1 MNTHKFVAP
10 TMKEALAKVK
20 EELGE
25 DALILRSEKVKA
37 GGTLTFAKRELIE
50 VTAATP
56 EEVKADLQDGPE
68 FAATLDRTLSQP
80 PMLENPPRTDADLSQ
95 LKDEVTRIREDLV
108 EIGKYFRYNNLPNM
122 PRELTRL
129 WESLGRSGMD
139 GQWASDL
146 AQEALVQLRAEELVS
161 SPAIEEYFLTRLAR
175 VVKPAAQLPL
185 RRTTPFKIAL
195 VGAPGAGKTTLLQK
209 LASDPQIYG
218 KRKIGLL
225 SIDTHRMA
233 AVEQLRAFARIAG
246 ASLEIVFQP
255 SQCSVALN
263 RLAGCEVIL
272 MDTFG
277 CSVSESDR
285 LSELKSFIEYMDP
298 DEIQLVMNSSVRD
311 EDLIHTIRRF
321 RDVGVSHLSFT
332 RLDESLRHGF
342 LLNVIRTS
350 ERPVAW
356 LSRGQGFIGC
366 TERFTPEHLRRWI
379 AQSEP
384 LPELSPE
391 KNMQPLRVTD

>member
-1 MNTHKFVAP
+1 MNTHKFVA
-10 TMKEALAKVK
+10 TSMKEALAKVK

-25 DALILRSEKVKA
+25 DALILKSEKVKA
-37 GGTLTFAKRELIE
+37 GGALTFAKRELIE

-56 EEVKADLQDGPE
+56 DEVKADVQSGPE
-68 FAATLDRTLSQP
+68 FAATFDRTLSQS
-80 PMLENPPRTDADLSQ
+80 PMSENPPRTDADLSQ
-95 LKDEVTRIREDLV
+95 LKDEVSRIREDLG
-108 EIGKYFRYNNLPNM
+108 EIGKYFRYNNLPHM
-122 PRELTRL
+122 PRELTRI
-129 WESLGRSGMD
+129 WESLGKSGMD

-161 SPAIEEYFLTRLAR
+161 SPAIEEYFLSRLAR
-175 VVKPAAQLPL
+175 VVKPSPQLPL
-185 RRTTPFKIAL
+185 RRTTAYKIAL
-195 VGAPGAGKTTLLQK
+195 IGPPGAGKTTLLQK

-246 ASLEIVFQP
+246 ASLEVVFQP
-255 SQCSVALN
+255 SQCPAALN
-263 RLAGCEVIL
+263 RLAACEVIL
-272 MDTFG
+272 IDTFG

-285 LSELKSFIEYMDP
+285 LQELKSFIDHMDP

-311 EDLIHTIRRF
+311 EDLIRTIRRF
-321 RDVGVSHLSFT
+321 REVGVTHLSFT
-332 RLDESLRHGF
+332 RLDESLRYGF
-342 LLNVIRTS
+342 LLNVIRKS

-356 LSRGQGFIGC
+356 LSRGQGFVGC

-384 LPELSPE
+384 LPEVLPD
-391 KNMQPLRVTD
+391 MDVPLTRVTN